1 MVVLVARE
9 HRRNLESVP
18 LQGLGPI
25 STNLLPLPVEVHNIL
40 DIHTGMGGSLQGG
53 LWNDAGGRRGKG
65 QLVWG
70 SQDDSSLT
78 PLP

>member
-9 HRRNLESVP
+9 HRRNLESAP

-53 LWNDAGGRRGKG
+53 LRNDGGGKMREG
-65 QLVWG
+65 QMTL
-70 SQDDSSLT
+70 L
-78 PLP
+78 